1 MEAVYSGFE
10 CSLFQTV
17 GSFPFPQSIVGVS
30 QYHLRKQFAALW
42 LTRNWICILV
52 FWIFTAIALRW
63 IAPSLESVSH
73 DGDLQFLPSN
83 LPSRVGQR
91 LLEESFPGQQSKS
104 RMVLIVARESAPL
117 LNEDLAIAFD
127 LGRRLNYFVAA
138 NLLHQAQRLEPSEA
152 RKSSLEVAN
161 GLLDIS
167 IQMDSNWFDAVKAVA
182 PEDSALLENRW
193 LASFD
198 ARADTTELLLSDYS
212 TGLPKPSDE
221 ESANSQELLVQKLAE
236 QVKSDRKTAAL
247 IRETQSEKPWSQS
260 LTRDSLEAWRAI
272 FDVWT
277 WEDSLLGNKLGA
289 SHPSGRMIVMQLSN
303 EFMAVDNV
311 RLVKSLEMLIRDIRK
326 LHESIAREGVEVGV
340 SGPAAIG
347 ADMLRAADASVRQTE
362 IISILMVLGIL
373 ILIYRSPLLVLI
385 PLLTILLSLS
395 IAISV
400 ITLLSDQ
407 DAAWR
412 GVLPGLKVFSTT
424 KIFLVV
430 LLFGMGTDFCLFL
443 ISRCREEIVSKA
455 GDSKPIANRKA
466 FHKVVAIGW
475 VGVFDALVGS
485 ALTTAT
491 GLAMMYFSAFEK
503 FRYNGIVIAISILI
517 TLLVCL
523 TFTPALLCAFG
534 RLAFWPMN
542 FSHVSSRDRKVIS
555 KERPFAENKSGKEN
569 SQGFWGWLATTVIYA
584 PVATLTIT
592 VAVLLVPAY
601 QGWVHGGNVTYDF
614 LTELNATA
622 PSRRG
627 TELIERFFTTRDN
640 SPLTLV
646 VVAENPFKDVEDL
659 TKAVERLGNQL
670 YLDGVTSVRSISDP
684 LGDYPPDK
692 RMGLFDPNAWRR
704 RLLKNHRITTTYFAS
719 PQQDQTLKTA
729 RMDLLLK
736 PNPFSAEAE
745 AILTNVRDKIANEVS
760 DSKSPWFNAT
770 FAYTGTTAG
779 IADLKK
785 VTQADQVRIQW
796 MVTLG
801 VGAILFGLLRRPVL
815 SLYLMF
821 TVLLSY
827 FSTLGL
833 TQWFFASIYGAD
845 FVGLDWKVPLLLFVI
860 LVAVGQDYNVYLV
873 TRVFEE
879 QAKHGMVAGLYRGI
893 VATGGIITSCGLV
906 MAATFFSMTMA
917 GVIPWFSEHVLG
929 VVRESWEQP
938 LLLRGILELGFALGL
953 GVLIDTFLVRTILVP
968 AMMSWMIRFQK

>member
-1 MEAVYSGFE
+1 MSN
-10 CSLFQTV
+10 
-17 GSFPFPQSIVGVS
+17 
-30 QYHLRKQFAALW
+30 YHLRKQFAALW
-42 LTRNWICILV
+42 VTRNWIGILV
-52 FWIFTAIALRW
+52 FWVFAAVALRW
-63 IAPSLESVSH
+63 IAPSLESVSQ
-73 DGDLQFLPSN
+73 DGDLRFLPAS

-104 RMVLIVARESAPL
+104 RMVLIVARENSPL
-117 LNEDLAIAFD
+117 LNEDLAVAFD
-127 LGRRLNYFVAA
+127 LGRRINYFVAA
-138 NLLHQAQRLEPSEA
+138 NILEQSQRMEPSEK
-152 RKSSLEVAN
+152 RKNSLEIAK

-167 IQMDSNWFDAVKAVA
+167 IQMDSNWYDAVQAVA
-182 PEDSALLENRW
+182 PENTSLLENRW
-193 LASFD
+193 TSAFEV
-198 ARADTTELLLSDYS
+198 RADTIELLLSEYS
-212 TGLPKPSDE
+212 SLDIGSLDE
-221 ESANSQELLVQKLAE
+221 EKAAAQKLLIEQLGE
-236 QVKSDRKTAAL
+236 QVLSDRKTAAL
-247 IRETQSEKPWSQS
+247 IRETQPEKTWSRS
-260 LTRDSLEAWRAI
+260 LTKESLEAWRAI

-277 WEDSLLGNKLGA
+277 WGDSLLGNKLGA
-289 SHPSGRMIVMQLSN
+289 SHPSGRMIVLQLSN

-311 RLVKSLEMLIRDIRK
+311 RLVQSLETLISDVRK
-326 LHESIAREGVEVGV
+326 LHLPIEHDGLEIGI

-347 ADMLRAADASVRQTE
+347 ADMLRAAGASVKQTE
-362 IISILMVLGIL
+362 TVSILMVLGIL
-373 ILIYRSPLLVLI
+373 ILIYRAPLLVMI
-385 PLLTILLSLS
+385 PLLTVLLSLS
-395 IAISV
+395 VAISV
-400 ITLLSDQ
+400 VSLLSVQ
-407 DAAWR
+407 DSSWR
-412 GVLPGLKVFSTT
+412 AFFPGLKVFSTT

-443 ISRCREEIVSKA
+443 IARCREEIVNKA
-455 GDSKPIANRKA
+455 AAAKPVANRKA
-466 FHKVVAIGW
+466 FQKVIAVGW

-517 TLLVCL
+517 MLLVCL

-534 RLAFWPMN
+534 RVAFWPIN
-542 FSHVSSRDRKVIS
+542 LSATQRTDLKSNDLKRTGSES
-555 KERPFAENKSGKEN
+555 KNRSVR
-569 SQGFWGWLATTVIYA
+569 GFWDWLAKTVIHA
-584 PVATLTIT
+584 PVTTLAVT
-592 VAVLLVPAY
+592 VALLCVPAY
-601 QGWVHGGNVTYDF
+601 EGWANGGNVTYDF
-614 LTELNATA
+614 LTELNDSA

-627 TELIERFFTTRDN
+627 TELIEQFFTTRDN

-646 VVAENPFKDVEDL
+646 VVAEKPFNNIEEL
-659 TKAVERLGNQL
+659 SKAVERLGNKL
-670 YLDGVTSVRSISDP
+670 YLDGITSVRSISDP

-719 PQQDQTLKTA
+719 PQKNQTLKTA

-736 PNPFSAEAE
+736 ANPFSTEAE
-745 AILTNVRDKIANEVS
+745 AVLTNVRDTIAEEVS
-760 DSKSPWFNAT
+760 DSSSPWFNAR

-801 VGAILFGLLRRPVL
+801 VGAILVWLLRRPGL
-815 SLYLMF
+815 SVYLML

-833 TQWFFASIYGAD
+833 TQWFFAWVYGAE

-879 QAKHGMVAGLYRGI
+879 QGKHGKVDGLYRGI

-917 GVIPWFSEHVLG
+917 GFIPWVSEHIFG
-929 VVRESWEQP
+929 VVRDASEQP

-968 AMMSWMIRFQK
+968 AMMSWMIRFQKQK

>member
-1 MEAVYSGFE
+1 M
-10 CSLFQTV
+10 
-17 GSFPFPQSIVGVS
+17 S

-42 LTRNWICILV
+42 VTRNWVGILV
-52 FWIFTAIALRW
+52 FWILSAVALRW
-63 IAPSLESVSH
+63 LTPSLESVSQ
-73 DGDLQFLPSN
+73 DGDLQFLPSS
-83 LPSRVGQR
+83 LPSRVGQQ

-104 RMVLIVARESAPL
+104 RMVLIVARENGPL
-117 LNEDLAIAFD
+117 LNEDLAVAFD

-138 NLLHQAQRLEPSEA
+138 NILYQAQRLEPSEA
-152 RKSSLEVAN
+152 RKSSLEIAK

-167 IQMDSNWFDAVKAVA
+167 IQMDSNWFDAVKAVS
-182 PEDSALLENRW
+182 PESTTLLENRW
-193 LASFD
+193 LSAFD
-198 ARADTTELLLSDYS
+198 ARADTIELLLSDYATETAIS
-212 TGLPKPSDE
+212 ATDANATNSSILAGALDDE
-221 ESANSQELLVQKLAE
+221 TAAARKLMVEKLRE
-236 QVKSDRKTAAL
+236 QVQSDRKTATL
-247 IRETQSEKPWSQS
+247 IRQTQPEKPWSQS

-289 SHPSGRMIVMQLSN
+289 SHPSGRMIVLQLSN

-311 RLVKSLEMLIRDIRK
+311 RLVQSLEMLISDIRK
-326 LHESIAREGVEVGV
+326 MHESIEREGLEVGV

-347 ADMLRAADASVRQTE
+347 ADMLRAASASVRQTE
-362 IISILMVLGIL
+362 IISITMVLGIL
-373 ILIYRSPLLVLI
+373 ILIYRAPLLVMI
-385 PLLTILLSLS
+385 PLLTIMLSLS
-395 IAISV
+395 VAISV
-400 ITLLSDQ
+400 VTLLSIQ
-407 DAAWR
+407 GSSWR
-412 GVLPGLKVFSTT
+412 AVLPGLKVFSTT

-443 ISRCREEIVSKA
+443 ISRCREEILAKA
-455 GDSKPIANRKA
+455 ESSKPIANRKA
-466 FHKVVAIGW
+466 FQKVVAVGW

-542 FSHVSSRDRKVIS
+542 LSGSNARNQKNAQLKSSSTDS
-555 KERPFAENKSGKEN
+555 KKNVAIGL
-569 SQGFWGWLATTVIYA
+569 WGWLATTVIYA
-584 PVATLTIT
+584 PVTTLVVT
-592 VAVLLVPAY
+592 VALLCVPAY
-601 QGWVHGGNVTYDF
+601 QGWFHGGDVTYDF
-614 LTELNATA
+614 LTELNETA

-646 VVAENPFKDVEDL
+646 VVAENPFNDVDQL
-659 TKAVERLGNQL
+659 TKAVEKLGNQL

-704 RLLKNHRITTTYFAS
+704 RLLKNHRITTTHFAS
-719 PQQDQTLKTA
+719 PQKDQTLKTA
-729 RMDLLLK
+729 RMDVLLK

-745 AILTNVRDKIANEVS
+745 AILTNVRDMITKEVS
-760 DSKSPWFNAT
+760 DSNSPWFQAT

-779 IADLKK
+779 IADLKR

-815 SLYLMF
+815 SVYLML

-833 TQWFFASIYGAD
+833 TQWFFASVYGAE
-845 FVGLDWKVPLLLFVI
+845 FVGLDWKVPLFLFVI

-879 QAKHGMVAGLYRGI
+879 QAKHGMVAGR
-893 VATGGIITSCGLV
+893 VA
-906 MAATFFSMTMA
+906 
-917 GVIPWFSEHVLG
+917 
-929 VVRESWEQP
+929 
-938 LLLRGILELGFALGL
+938 
-953 GVLIDTFLVRTILVP
+953 D
-968 AMMSWMIRFQK
+968 

>member
-1 MEAVYSGFE
+1 
-10 CSLFQTV
+10 
-17 GSFPFPQSIVGVS
+17 
-30 QYHLRKQFAALW
+30 
-42 LTRNWICILV
+42 
-52 FWIFTAIALRW
+52 
-63 IAPSLESVSH
+63 
-73 DGDLQFLPSN
+73 
-83 LPSRVGQR
+83 
-91 LLEESFPGQQSKS
+91 
-104 RMVLIVARESAPL
+104 
-117 LNEDLAIAFD
+117 
-127 LGRRLNYFVAA
+127 
-138 NLLHQAQRLEPSEA
+138 
-152 RKSSLEVAN
+152 
-161 GLLDIS
+161 
-167 IQMDSNWFDAVKAVA
+167 
-182 PEDSALLENRW
+182 
-193 LASFD
+193 
-198 ARADTTELLLSDYS
+198 
-212 TGLPKPSDE
+212 
-221 ESANSQELLVQKLAE
+221 
-236 QVKSDRKTAAL
+236 
-247 IRETQSEKPWSQS
+247 
-260 LTRDSLEAWRAI
+260 
-272 FDVWT
+272 
-277 WEDSLLGNKLGA
+277 
-289 SHPSGRMIVMQLSN
+289 
-303 EFMAVDNV
+303 
-311 RLVKSLEMLIRDIRK
+311 
-326 LHESIAREGVEVGV
+326 
-340 SGPAAIG
+340 
-347 ADMLRAADASVRQTE
+347 MLRAASASVRQTE
-362 IISILMVLGIL
+362 IISVLMVLGIL
-373 ILIYRSPLLVLI
+373 ILIYRAPLLVMI
-385 PLLTILLSLS
+385 PLLTIMLSLS
-395 IAISV
+395 VAISIV
-400 ITLLSDQ
+400 TLLSIQ
-407 DAAWR
+407 DSPWR
-412 GVLPGLKVFSTT
+412 AVLPGLKVFSTT

-443 ISRCREEIVSKA
+443 ISRCREEILAKA
-455 GDSKPIANRKA
+455 ETSKPVANRKA
-466 FHKVVAIGW
+466 FQKVVAVGW

-542 FSHVSSRDRKVIS
+542 NPGSNSKNQKTDTLKRSSKDAKKNITIGIWS
-555 KERPFAENKSGKEN
+555 
-569 SQGFWGWLATTVIYA
+569 WLAKTVIYA
-584 PVATLTIT
+584 PVTTLVVT
-592 VAVLLVPAY
+592 VALLCVPAY

-614 LTELNATA
+614 LTELNESA

-646 VVAENPFKDVEDL
+646 VVAENPFNDVEQL

-670 YLDGVTSVRSISDP
+670 YLDGVISVRSISDP

-704 RLLKNHRITTTYFAS
+704 RLLKNHRITTTHFAS
-719 PQQDQTLKTA
+719 PQIDQTLKTA
-729 RMDLLLK
+729 RMDVLLK

-745 AILTNVRDKIANEVS
+745 AILTNVRDTIAKEVS
-760 DSKSPWFNAT
+760 DSSSPWFKAK

-779 IADLKK
+779 IADLKR

-815 SLYLMF
+815 SVYLML

-833 TQWFFASIYGAD
+833 THWFFASIYGAD
-845 FVGLDWKVPLLLFVI
+845 FVGLDWKVPLFLFVI

-879 QAKHGMVAGLYRGI
+879 QSKHGMIEGLYRGI

-917 GVIPWFSEHVLG
+917 GVIPWFSEHLLG
-929 VVRESWEQP
+929 VAGEPWEQP